1 LGDWRKERDALVSET
16 MAFVRAV
23 RSQMPISTEPI
34 VAPLQRSEVA
44 QRVASIGPERAQ
56 PTFGETIEQ
65 HRLQPMTWGAAE
77 REEIRQRVAS
87 FKAHQERFNRERA
100 DFAASTLM
108 RIQASQDAVT
118 KPSTS

>member
-23 RSQMPISTEPI
+23 RSQMPISTGPI
-34 VAPLQRSEVA
+34 VAPLQTSAVA
-44 QRVASIGPERAQ
+44 QKVASSGPERAQ
-56 PTFGETIEQ
+56 PTLGEAVEQ
-65 HRLQPMTWGAAE
+65 HRLQPMTWGEAD
-77 REEIRQRVAS
+77 REEIRQRVAK

-100 DFAASTLM
+100 DYAASILM
-108 RIQASQDAVT
+108 RIQAKQDGVT